1 MATDE
6 ADDLLRKA
14 EVVPYGV
21 LGSQLGARGVTMR
34 GSDPAK
40 SEGPPIVIV
49 DPAGLH
55 HVQPPGGPCGAGG
68 AAGVI
73 YSWLGIGDDESFPN
87 PVIASVRST
96 GDAKLHMY
104 SNQHLVIHAVGPD
117 LRVEDCDAKG
127 AVARLSRA
135 YSNILRQFATAG
147 IADGAVL
154 RLLPVSGGIFSGEFQ
169 PRLPILT
176 FQALRKALREVLVS
190 EPAVRAALLAPRCR
204 VEMCIFLE
212 DEFAPFVRAQ
222 RTVGAGYELRARGT
236 KRKL

>member
-135 YSNILRQFATAG
+135 YSNILRQLRRRDSLTEQCCGAAG
-147 IADGAVL
+147 IGGHLLGGIPTQAAHPDVSGAAEGPARGPGLRAGGPRGAAGSEMQGRDVHLHGGRVCALRAGSADGRRWL
-154 RLLPVSGGIFSGEFQ
+154 
-169 PRLPILT
+169 
-176 FQALRKALREVLVS
+176 
-190 EPAVRAALLAPRCR
+190 
-204 VEMCIFLE
+204 
-212 DEFAPFVRAQ
+212 
-222 RTVGAGYELRARGT
+222 
-236 KRKL
+236 